1 MYTKI
6 LTLTLALALSL
17 TRRRRSSMDG
27 PASTRS

>member
-6 LTLTLALALSL
+6 LTLTLALALPL